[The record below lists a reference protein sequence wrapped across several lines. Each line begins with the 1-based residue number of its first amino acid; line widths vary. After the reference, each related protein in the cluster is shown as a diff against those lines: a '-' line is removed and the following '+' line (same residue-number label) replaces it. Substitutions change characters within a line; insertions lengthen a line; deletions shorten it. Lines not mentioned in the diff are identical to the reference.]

1 MTDGGTVDRPV
12 SGPRRVRPMIRRML
26 SMALGIAAVAFLA
39 APPATALALPAPKD
53 FVSYLDLEC
62 FRTDPYQPPAV
73 GLALRHLNPVLDGLP
88 PEQVTLGAREQLCV
102 PVAKNN
108 VIPPPGVLDFVR
120 FVDLACYRVVTPA
133 SGKALG
139 LAHLNPVL
147 QDLPRTEVVLGR
159 AEQLCVPV
167 AKNGVAPPA
176 EVMQLVRHLDLL
188 CYGITPNAPMN
199 RALNLRQLNPVLT
212 GQIPAATVRVTDA
225 RQLCVP
231 MHKGGDVIPPEVVRV
246 VRWADLEK
254 FDVVA
259 APMAPVTLSLRHL
272 NPVLGALPLER
283 ATLTAA
289 VQLGVPVA
297 KNGQF
302 PPG

>member
-1 MTDGGTVDRPV
+1 MDRPV
-12 SGPRRVRPMIRRML
+12 SGLRRVRPTIRRAL
-26 SMALGIAAVAFLA
+26 SVALGILTVAFVA
-39 APPATALALPAPKD
+39 APPAGALALPTPKD

-62 FRTDPYQPPAV
+62 FKTDPYQPPAV
-73 GLALRHLNPVLDGLP
+73 GLTLRHLNPVLDGLP
-88 PEQVTLGAREQLCV
+88 IEQVTLGAREQLCV

-120 FVDLACYRVVTPA
+120 FVDLSCYRVVTPA
-133 SGKALG
+133 PGKALV
-139 LAHLNPVL
+139 LSHLNPVL

-167 AKNGVAPPA
+167 AKNGVVPPA
-176 EVMQLVRHLDLL
+176 EVLQLVQHIDLL

-212 GQIPAATVRVTDA
+212 GQIPPADVRVTYA

-231 MHKGGDVIPPEVVRV
+231 MQKGGDVIPPEVLQV
-246 VRWADLEK
+246 VRWVDLEK
-254 FDVVA
+254 FDTVA
-259 APMAPVTLSLRHL
+259 PAIAPVTLSLRHL
-272 NPVLGALPLER
+272 NPVLGSLPPER
-283 ATLTAA
+283 ATLTGAT
-289 VQLGVPVA
+289 QLGVPVA
-297 KNGQF
+297 KNGQI

>member
-1 MTDGGTVDRPV
+1 MDRPV
-12 SGPRRVRPMIRRML
+12 SAPRRVRPVIRRVL
-26 SMALGIAAVAFLA
+26 SMALGILAVAFVA
-39 APPATALALPAPKD
+39 APPATALAPPTPKE

-62 FRTDPYQPPAV
+62 FKTDPYQPPAV
-73 GLALRHLNPVLDGLP
+73 GLVLRHLNPVLGTLP
-88 PEQVTLGAREQLCV
+88 TEQVTLGAREQLCV

-120 FVDLACYRVVTPA
+120 FVDLACYRVITPA
-133 SGKALG
+133 SGKALV
-139 LAHLNPVL
+139 LSHLNPVL
-147 QDLPRTEVVLGR
+147 QDLPRTEVTLGR

-176 EVMQLVRHLDLL
+176 EVLSLVRHIDLL

-212 GQIPAATVRVTDA
+212 DQIPPATVRVTAA

-231 MHKGGDVIPPEVVRV
+231 MHKGGDTIPPEALRV
-246 VRWADLEK
+246 VRWVDLEK
-254 FDVVA
+254 FDVTGPA
-259 APMAPVTLSLRHL
+259 MAPVTLSLRHL
-272 NPVLGALPLER
+272 NPVLGGLPPER
-283 ATLTAA
+283 ATLTGA